1 MQSAPF
7 PFHPFL
13 APLFLIT
20 LPGPLFGL
28 IPGRGSRKKERLES
42 WSDRRAIVAVSIG
55 GEQRSAGEDLIREDN
70 PRFRAVS
77 TTREWIQG
85 R

>member
-13 APLFLIT
+13 APPFLIT

-42 WSDRRAIVAVSIG
+42 WSDRRAIVAVPIG
-55 GEQRSAGEDLIREDN
+55 RGTTVGGGGFN
-70 PRFRAVS
+70 P
-77 TTREWIQG
+77 G
-85 R
+85 G